1 MDYSS
6 YLASR
11 DLLVVWGRLFAAS
24 VLLASALL
32 IMSLVFSS
40 LRRYATRIVGVL
52 LLSFVAGFVLLA
64 WYHLQIY
71 NFLPLLNPTNGVVVG
86 RYSVPLWIEGEK
98 LYFWTLF
105 LAVFTLSLNLRLKRP
120 DFLLWLNLLL
130 AGFALV
136 TVFYSNPFVEPLPQ
150 FHNEVS
156 DLYFAG
162 QGASLPVQA
171 QLAQQA
177 FMRMKFYYNSAYM
190 WIHPPLLFISYAA
203 LTVSFLGFL
212 FMLVRQKETIFD
224 TLSYNYTKFGYL
236 LLTAGILIGYPWAI
250 TAWENEP
257 WWWSPKI
264 NMSLTMWVLYT
275 AYLHSRIYLYR
286 RGMWNTTAA
295 LGLLCFGTLVFT
307 YITTYL
313 VPGVHSYA

>member
-11 DLLVVWGRLFAAS
+11 DLLAVWGRPLAALILFLSLLLMVSLAA
-24 VLLASALL
+24 VP
-32 IMSLVFSS
+32 
-40 LRRYATRIVGVL
+40 LRRYRQRIVGAL
-52 LLSFVAGFVLLA
+52 LLALIAGFVLLA
-64 WYHLQIY
+64 WYHFKIY
-71 NFLPLLNPTNGVVVG
+71 SFLPLLNPNNGDLMG

-105 LAVFTLSLNLRLKRP
+105 LALFSFALNLRLKRP

-136 TVFYSNPFVEPLPQ
+136 TIFYSNPFVEPLPQ
-150 FHNEVS
+150 FHNEAS

-162 QGASLPVQA
+162 QGAPLPVQA
-171 QLAQQA
+171 QLAQEA
-177 FMRMKFYYNSAYM
+177 LMRMKFYYNSAYM

-212 FMLVRQKETIFD
+212 FMLVRQKEMIFD

-236 LLTAGILIGYPWAI
+236 LLTVGILIGYPWAI
-250 TAWENEP
+250 AAWESEP

-264 NMSLTMWVLYT
+264 NMSLTMWVLYS

-295 LGLLCFGTLVFT
+295 LGLLCFGTLIFT
-307 YITTYL
+307 YIATYL

>member
-1 MDYSS
+1 MDYNS
-6 YLASR
+6 YLGSR
-11 DLLVVWGRLFAAS
+11 DLLAVWGRPLAAS
-24 VLLASALL
+24 ILFLSLLL
-32 IMSLVFSS
+32 IVSLAVVP
-40 LRRYATRIVGVL
+40 LRRYGRRIVGAL
-52 LLSFVAGFVLLA
+52 LLALIAGFVLLA
-64 WYHLQIY
+64 WYHFKIY
-71 NFLPLLNPTNGVVVG
+71 SLLPLLNPNNGDLVG

-105 LAVFTLSLNLRLKRP
+105 LALFSFVLNLRLKKP

-156 DLYFAG
+156 DLYFVG
-162 QGASLPVQA
+162 QGASLPMQA

-177 FMRMKFYYNSAYM
+177 LMRMKFYYNSAYM

-212 FMLVRQKETIFD
+212 FMLVRQKEMVFD

-250 TAWENEP
+250 AAWESEP

-295 LGLLCFGTLVFT
+295 LGLLCFGTLIFT